1 MKRAKRDHWYE
12 AAVYW
17 VGRARHWEARALKAE
32 TDLQEAV
39 DHVRVLM
46 WRVEALE
53 ARGAPQQPASIDSWA
68 HLANRWPLGPVG
80 GQSMRDYVDEILEWR
95 QQHLVRLQRKFR
107 EQNPVEEIEQSL
119 PWGLKIETDESL
131 PRGEMYIKDA
141 DGRMMRFDDWLE
153 HGSTG

>member
-17 VGRARHWEARALKAE
+17 VGQARHWEARALKAE

-53 ARGAPQQPASIDSWA
+53 ARGAPQRPDPIDSGA
-68 HLANRWPLGPVG
+68 HLINRWPLGRVG

-95 QQHLVRLQRKFR
+95 RQNDPARK
-107 EQNPVEEIEQSL
+107 IEQS
-119 PWGLKIETDESL
+119 PFGPKIETDASV
-131 PRGEMYIKDA
+131 PKDGIFFI
-141 DGRMMRFDDWLE
+141 DY
-153 HGSTG
+153 SS

>member
-1 MKRAKRDHWYE
+1 
-12 AAVYW
+12 
-17 VGRARHWEARALKAE
+17 
-32 TDLQEAV
+32 
-39 DHVRVLM
+39 
-46 WRVEALE
+46 
-53 ARGAPQQPASIDSWA
+53 
-68 HLANRWPLGPVG
+68 
-80 GQSMRDYVDEILEWR
+80 MRDYVDEILEWR